1 MDIDN
6 LLTFVETPYPS
17 AAINH
22 PPGGAIN
29 YTTYPPTGANY
40 DNYFIGVQ
48 SVVIDSKNR
57 LWVLDTGR
65 VLTPGGV
72 LVGAAYGGPKLVG
85 IDLTTDKIFQTIVF
99 EPTVAYSDS
108 YLNDVR
114 FDLRPEITPSG
125 KGVAY
130 ITDSSSEGRN
140 GIVIVDLG
148 TGKAWRHLDRLSK
161 VHPLDQYVAY
171 VQGVPLYQCQPN
183 APYTYTA
190 FGSDG
195 ITLSADG
202 NTLYWKLVAGRYLY
216 SIPTSY
222 LRNNGP
228 YSEIAAEENVV
239 QHIESGVTDG
249 METDTNNFIYHGN
262 MEQDAVSFFN
272 PKNGTDT
279 LFVRDP
285 RINWVDTFSTG
296 FDGYLYFT
304 NNQLYLMA
312 SFYPCTD
319 RRQRPFSLLRVPLPD
334 GGTKPLLL

>member
-1 MDIDN
+1 MSA
-6 LLTFVETPYPS
+6 ETPYPS

-29 YTTYPPTGANY
+29 YTTFPPTGANY

-48 SVVIDSKNR
+48 SVVIDSKDR

-65 VLTPGGV
+65 VLTPAGV

-85 IDLTTDKIFQTIVF
+85 IDLSTNKVFQTIVF
-99 EPTVAYSDS
+99 PPTVAYSDS

-114 FDLRPEITPSG
+114 FDLRPEITASG

-148 TGKAWRHLDRLSK
+148 TGKSWRHLDRLSK

-216 SIPTSY
+216 SVPTKY
-222 LRNNGP
+222 LRNDGP
-228 YSEIAAEENVV
+228 YSEIAVEENVV
-239 QHIESGVTDG
+239 QHTESGVTDG
-249 METDTNNFIYHGN
+249 METDTNNYIYHGN

-319 RRQRPFSLLRVPLPD
+319 RRQKPYALLRVPLPE
-334 GGTKPLLL
+334 GGSKPLLL